1 MNQKRLNIYT
11 VNMKYIRNLHNADDK
26 VFSVSP
32 QTGKSNRPFI
42 GIILICEDKYYCVPL
57 SSPKE
62 KHKRMKNDVDFM
74 KITDSDGKLIGVL
87 DFNNMIP
94 VREDLVQ
101 KIDIKIRASDSYETI
116 RCKNLIID
124 QLNFCRKN
132 QDMIISRANKL
143 YRIINKKNVSVSLK
157 KRCLKFKKLEGV
169 LEKFIL

>member
-94 VREDLVQ
+94 VREDLVK

-116 RCKNLIID
+116 RYKNLIID

>member
-1 MNQKRLNIYT
+1 
-11 VNMKYIRNLHNADDK
+11 MKYIRNLHNADDK

-116 RCKNLIID
+116 RYKNLIID

>member
-116 RCKNLIID
+116 RYKNLIID